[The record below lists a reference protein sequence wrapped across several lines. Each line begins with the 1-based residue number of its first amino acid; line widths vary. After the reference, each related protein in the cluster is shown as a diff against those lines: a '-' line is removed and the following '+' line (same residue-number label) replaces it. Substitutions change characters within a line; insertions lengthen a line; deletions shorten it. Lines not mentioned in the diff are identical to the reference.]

1 MKSFDQPEV
10 QAEVYARFARL
21 EPSSQRQWGKMT
33 AHQAIMHLTD
43 SLHAVT
49 GERAMNLPPLP
60 PLMQLIQ
67 RWGALSLP
75 IPWPRGIK
83 TAPVNDQELQGS
95 KPMDFA
101 RDKAA
106 LLERSKRVGAGQV
119 TWITSHPMLGR
130 MTERQ
135 WQRWAYLHFDHHLR
149 QFGV

>member
-10 QAEVYARFARL
+10 QAEVYARL
-21 EPSSQRQWGKMT
+21 EKLSPSSERQWGKMT

-49 GERAMNLPPLP
+49 GGRGMDLPPLP
-60 PLMQLIQ
+60 PLMQAVQ

-95 KPMDFA
+95 KPTNFA
-101 RDKAA
+101 RDKAV
-106 LLERSKRVGAGQV
+106 LLEMSNRVAAGQV
-119 TWITSHPMLGR
+119 KWITAHPMLGR

-149 QFGV
+149 QFGL